1 LIAEAWSLRQ
11 SDTDSAETI
20 AKEALQLAQQSGEQ
34 TLEAQIYR
42 TIGVLAKYQSDYD
55 KSIESYQKSLALYT
69 SLDDQNG
76 QGQALMSLGT
86 IYRHLSK
93 FESAQT
99 NYLKALSLFESTS
112 NNTHIAS
119 VCTNLGN
126 LYSNVTQYD
135 QAFRYHQR
143 ALQAHVI
150 AGNNKKIASTY
161 NNLGLV
167 HLKAGKTDSAIIYLE
182 KSREIQEGLNNPRSL
197 ANLYNNLGA
206 TYQELGDRFSNNEQ
220 LQKSEFYYLKCLPI
234 YEALSNYEGLI
245 GSYINLCSISLLFN
259 KVDGAQLHIESASRI
274 AYETDVHIHDV
285 HILVNRSEVQ
295 RQLGNHKAAYDY
307 YRHYTILK
315 DSLLNETIT
324 EQIAETRE
332 KYEAEKREQEIAFLE
347 EKDAV
352 QNQLIAQEQLANDR
366 KSLVL
371 YFSIGGGSFGI
382 LALLLLLRNQRLR
395 RKSEQLEAKDQDT
408 KRQTEIADLL
418 RDQEVMSLGSMLKGQ
433 EKERKRIAEDL
444 HDNLGSMLSTV
455 KLHFQVLDSRVNG
468 LAPPQQEQFHQAE
481 TLLDEACGEVRRI
494 AHDMLS
500 GVLTKFGLV
509 AALEKLKASI
519 EVPGK
524 LQVLVLAYGLDERLD
539 SSSELMLYRV
549 IQELVSNALKHAS
562 ATEIT
567 IQLNRIE
574 NTLSLQVEDDGVG
587 FDVKAAQAKDGIG
600 MKNVAARVHSLH
612 GDFHFDST
620 LGHGSTVT
628 IDIPLT

>member
-1 LIAEAWSLRQ
+1 VNLTSVALILEKPEQANGYLEIAQQL
-11 SDTDSAETI
+11 
-20 AKEALQLAQQSGEQ
+20 AKESG
-34 TLEAQIYR
+34 
-42 TIGVLAKYQSDYD
+42 V
-55 KSIESYQKSLALYT
+55 
-69 SLDDQNG
+69 
-76 QGQALMSLGT
+76 
-86 IYRHLSK
+86 H
-93 FESAQT
+93 
-99 NYLKALSLFESTS
+99 
-112 NNTHIAS
+112 
-119 VCTNLGN
+119 
-126 LYSNVTQYD
+126 
-135 QAFRYHQR
+135 
-143 ALQAHVI
+143 
-150 AGNNKKIASTY
+150 TY
-161 NNLGLV
+161 N
-167 HLKAGKTDSAIIYLE
+167 GKIY
-182 KSREIQEGLNNPRSL
+182 KN
-197 ANLYNNLGA
+197 
-206 TYQELGDRFSNNEQ
+206 
-220 LQKSEFYYLKCLPI
+220 KSELAVAFDNFTDAYKYYVQ
-234 YEALSNYEGLI
+234 Y
-245 GSYINLCSISLLFN
+245 SI
-259 KVDGAQLHIESASRI
+259 I
-274 AYETDVHIHDV
+274 
-285 HILVNRSEVQ
+285 
-295 RQLGNHKAAYDY
+295 
-307 YRHYTILK
+307 K
-315 DSLLNETIT
+315 DSLFNETMT
-324 EQIAETRE
+324 EQIAERRE

-455 KLHFQVLDSRVNG
+455 KLHFQVLDSRVKG

-562 ATEIT
+562 ANEIT

-574 NTLSLQVEDDGVG
+574 NTLSLQVEDNGVG

-600 MKNVAARVHSLH
+600 MKNVAARVHSLQ